1 MCYLHRKHLSF
12 SSSSLIYSSTF
23 DNDTFMLFKPALYFF
38 DVLHAFLDLDT
49 FRFIVYLNTA
59 KINTV
64 RCAVPLLHLIEKT
77 YTHFRGRK
85 IRVFT
90 KEFKQYEF
98 NFKTFEKVLMCSS

>member
-23 DNDTFMLFKPALYFF
+23 DNDTFMRFKPDLYFF
-38 DVLHAFLDLDT
+38 DVLYAFFDLDT

-64 RCAVPLLHLIEKT
+64 RCAVPFLLLIEKNLHAFSGKEDKGI
-77 YTHFRGRK
+77 YQ
-85 IRVFT
+85 RVQT
-90 KEFKQYEF
+90 
-98 NFKTFEKVLMCSS
+98 V